1 MKTAS
6 KLFALVVVAAIGG
19 GGYWW
24 WQKREAE
31 TQAIVFRTA
40 KVDKGNLVAS
50 VSASGTLN
58 AVVSVQVGSQVS
70 GQIKEVLVDFN
81 SEVKKDQL
89 IARIDPETFEYR
101 VRQAQA
107 DVDAAR
113 ASTLTSQASIAAQ
126 RAEVARVSANL
137 AEAKRDFERKKNL
150 VEKQFISASEGE
162 KAEAIY
168 QAQVAQL
175 DAAKAQANV
184 TEAQSK
190 NTLAIVAQREAAL
203 AQARIDLERTQIKAP
218 VDGIVVKRSIE
229 PGQTVAASLSS
240 PELFVIAQSLRDM
253 QVDTSIDEAEIGRMR
268 VGLRATFTV
277 DSFPGR
283 TFQGEVKQ
291 VRKAA
296 LVVSNVVTY
305 TVVVSAANP
314 DLALVPG
321 MTANVRLIIA
331 EKQDVR
337 KVSNAA
343 LRFRP
348 PGAAPEGTAPESQ
361 SQSVSSG
368 TVAVAPAAPAAAA
381 AAGGGQGGP
390 GGAQRAQR
398 ERLIKE
404 LGLDADQQ
412 TKLEDIYTGMR
423 ERFMGLRE
431 MPEAER
437 TKAQAR
443 IREEMRE
450 KISAILKPEQKPKY
464 EALANAAA
472 AARSGG
478 TSAAP
483 TRGRVYINGED
494 GKPKLVQVRLGLT
507 DGTMTELIGEDLKEG
522 DLVLTGVAS
531 GGASGAPA
539 KAQTGPRL
547 PF

>member
-6 KLFALVVVAAIGG
+6 TLISLAVVAALSG

-24 WQKREAE
+24 WQKREAQ
-31 TQAIVFRTA
+31 TQAVSYRTA
-40 KVDKGNLVAS
+40 KVDTGGLVAS

-137 AEAKRDFERKKNL
+137 AEAKRDFERKKSL
-150 VEKQFISASEGE
+150 VEKKFISASESE

-168 QAQVAQL
+168 LAQVAQL
-175 DAAKAQANV
+175 DSAKAQANV

-268 VGLRATFTV
+268 TGLRATFTV

-296 LVVSNVVTY
+296 QVVSNVVTY

-331 EKQDVR
+331 EKQGVR

-348 PGAAPEGTAPESQ
+348 PGAAVEGSASESQ
-361 SQSVSSG
+361 SQSASSG
-368 TVAVAPAAPAAAA
+368 TVAAAPAAPAAS
-381 AAGGGQGGP
+381 GGGGGGP
-390 GGAQRAQR
+390 GAGLRAQR
-398 ERLIKE
+398 ERLVKE

-412 TKLEDIYTGMR
+412 GKLEDIYAGMR

-437 TKAQAR
+437 SKAQGR

-472 AARSGG
+472 AARAGG
-478 TSAAP
+478 ATGAP

-507 DGTMTELIGEDLKEG
+507 DGTMTELIGDDLKEG
-522 DLVLTGVAS
+522 EMVLTGVAS
-531 GGASGAPA
+531 GGTAGSGAAA
-539 KAQTGPRL
+539 KGPSGPRL

>member
-1 MKTAS
+1 M
-6 KLFALVVVAAIGG
+6 
-19 GGYWW
+19 
-24 WQKREAE
+24 
-31 TQAIVFRTA
+31 
-40 KVDKGNLVAS
+40 AS

-137 AEAKRDFERKKNL
+137 AEAKRDFERKKSL
-150 VEKQFISASEGE
+150 VEKKFISASESE

-168 QAQVAQL
+168 LAQVAQL
-175 DAAKAQANV
+175 DSAKAQANV

-268 VGLRATFTV
+268 TGLRATFTV

-296 LVVSNVVTY
+296 QVVSNVVTY

-331 EKQDVR
+331 EKQGVR

-348 PGAAPEGTAPESQ
+348 PGAAVEGGASESQ
-361 SQSVSSG
+361 SQSASSG
-368 TVAVAPAAPAAAA
+368 TVAPAAPAASGSSGG
-381 AAGGGQGGP
+381 AGGGA
-390 GGAQRAQR
+390 GAGLRAQR
-398 ERLIKE
+398 ERLVKE

-412 TKLEDIYTGMR
+412 GKLEDIYAGMR

-437 TKAQAR
+437 SKAQGR

-472 AARSGG
+472 AARAGG
-478 TSAAP
+478 ATGAP

-507 DGTMTELIGEDLKEG
+507 DGTMTELIGDDLKEG
-522 DLVLTGVAS
+522 DVVLTGVAS
-531 GGASGAPA
+531 GGTASGGAPA
-539 KAQTGPRL
+539 KGPSGPRL

>member
-6 KLFALVVVAAIGG
+6 TLISLAVVAALGG

-24 WQKREAE
+24 WQKREAQ
-31 TQAIVFRTA
+31 TQAVSYRTA
-40 KVDKGNLVAS
+40 KVEKGNLVAS

-137 AEAKRDFERKKNL
+137 AEAKRDFERKKSL
-150 VEKQFISASEGE
+150 VEKKFISASEGE

-168 QAQVAQL
+168 LAQAAQL
-175 DAAKAQANV
+175 DSAKAQANV

-268 VGLRATFTV
+268 TGLRATFTV

-296 LVVSNVVTY
+296 QVVSNVVTY
-305 TVVVSAANP
+305 TVVVSASNP

-348 PGAAPEGTAPESQ
+348 PGAAVEGSASESQ
-361 SQSVSSG
+361 SQSGSSG
-368 TVAVAPAAPAAAA
+368 AVAAAPAAPAASGS
-381 AAGGGQGGP
+381 GGGGP
-390 GGAQRAQR
+390 GAGLRAQR
-398 ERLIKE
+398 ERLVKE
-404 LGLDADQQ
+404 LALDADQQ
-412 TKLEDIYTGMR
+412 GKLEDIYAGMR

-443 IREEMRE
+443 IRDEMRE
-450 KISAILKPEQKPKY
+450 KITGILKPEQKPKY

-472 AARSGG
+472 AARAGG
-478 TSAAP
+478 ATGAP

-507 DGTMTELIGEDLKEG
+507 DGTMTELIGDDLKEG
-522 DLVLTGVAS
+522 DVVLTGVAS
-531 GGASGAPA
+531 GGTASGGAPA
-539 KAQTGPRL
+539 KGPSGPRL